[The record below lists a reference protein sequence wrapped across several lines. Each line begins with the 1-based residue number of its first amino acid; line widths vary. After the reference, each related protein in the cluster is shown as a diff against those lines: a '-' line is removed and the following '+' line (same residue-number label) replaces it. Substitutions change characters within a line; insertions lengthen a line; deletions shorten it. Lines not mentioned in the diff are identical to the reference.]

1 MEERDENGDGGQAS
15 LIGQLLVKY
24 RCDLKHCSNYG
35 LACLS
40 NGTRNHFKLN
50 SNDLKKWHIAIL
62 ANKATLDAPPMD
74 LHPMFAK
81 TSRKRR
87 SSRDYSSDGDDN
99 YDSYYSRRDRGSQ
112 NISIYLHQ
120 GSE

>member
-1 MEERDENGDGGQAS
+1 MDERDENDDGGQQS
-15 LIGQLLVKY
+15 VISQLLVKY
-24 RCDLKHCSNYG
+24 RCDWKHCSNYG

-40 NGTRNHFKLN
+40 NGSRTHFKLN

-62 ANKATLDAPPMD
+62 ANKATLDAPPVD

-87 SSRDYSSDGDDN
+87 SGRDCSSDVDDN
-99 YDSYYSRRDRGSQ
+99 HDSQHSRRGGGGQ
-112 NISIYLHQ
+112 NI
-120 GSE
+120 